1 MKWTRVDVPNYVFM
15 SKYLTQLLFSVSVFA
30 NVLFVCVFTAEMLLK
45 MYSLGLDT
53 YFVSLFNR
61 FDTVVVFTSILE
73 LVLMSAQVMPAIGV
87 SVLRCI
93 RLLRIFKV
101 TKYWTSLR
109 NLISSLLNSL
119 RSIMS
124 LLLLLFLFILIFA
137 LLGMQV
143 FGGKFNSLNENEE
156 KPRSN
161 FDTFWQALVT
171 VFQVCTIFIEFNQ
184 ASGTVFNVVKGY
196 SMVFLIFFLNS
207 CFS

>member
-1 MKWTRVDVPNYVFM
+1 M
-15 SKYLTQLLFSVSVFA
+15 
-30 NVLFVCVFTAEMLLK
+30 LFVCVFTAEMLLK

-73 LVLMSAQVMPAIGV
+73 LVLMSAELMPAIGV

-143 FGGKFNSLNENEE
+143 FGGKFNSLNDNEE

-171 VFQVCTIFIEFNQ
+171 VFQVSKIDNTAEIVWRSLPSEIHAQ
-184 ASGTVFNVVKGY
+184 SLTLTVDHFWLQSIKNY
-196 SMVFLIFFLNS
+196 SKTN
-207 CFS
+207 